1 MYRIRGTLADCFWI
15 GIKCILQSHC
25 LLPCKE
31 VTCPVKFAIEEGIM
45 TSTTNHL
52 HNRLRALAQNLW
64 WTWHPEVIRLFTDLD
79 AHLWRQVSH
88 NPIAFLNQITPEQ
101 VEERSSDLVLH
112 SRINHVFRRLNEY
125 MEKRKTWGAVNG
137 SNLHNRQVVYFSAEF
152 GLHESIPIYSG
163 GLGILAG
170 DHLKSASDLGI
181 PLIGIG
187 LLYHQGY
194 FSQKLNIDGWQE
206 EDYRDLDINTL
217 PLQTVTEQNGQPLV
231 VSVDTRSGSLH
242 ARVWQLQVG
251 RVHLLLLDSNVEG
264 NSAEDRELTS
274 RLYGGDD
281 KLRIRQE
288 LLLGIGGARILQA
301 LNTFPGVLHLNEGHS
316 AFAILEEISRVM
328 EYDQIPF
335 NRAQRRVTL
344 YTVFT
349 THTPVP
355 AGHDRFSPELI
366 EEHLGIFREKLG
378 LSHDDFMALGRV
390 NPGDASEPFCMT
402 VLALKNSRRA
412 NGVSAIH
419 ADVSRRMWHPLWPK
433 RPEIEVPIGH
443 ITNGVHVLSWLA
455 PPMHQLLE
463 TRLSQDWSTR
473 MVHPDVWEKVDEID
487 DGELW
492 ETHQSLK
499 MSLIRFVRR
508 RLLLQ
513 AKRLGHQEM
522 VQQIEQILDPD
533 ILTIGCARRFA
544 AYKRGDLILS
554 QIERLEKL
562 IRDDHRPIQIIF
574 AGKAHPRD
582 DQGKEILQ
590 RIAKFSYNPAYMKRV
605 VFIENYDYNVA
616 RHLVQGVD
624 VWLNNPR
631 RPLEACGTSGQKA
644 ILNACLTLSV
654 LDGWWNEAYDGKNG
668 FAIGD
673 GGMHNDPNIQ
683 YQRDAE
689 SLYKTLEEIVI
700 PSYYERDISGIPHRW
715 VQRIKRSM
723 QSLGWRF
730 NADRMVKDYAKRF
743 YLPAAS
749 ATSVEI
755 K

>member
-1 MYRIRGTLADCFWI
+1 
-15 GIKCILQSHC
+15 
-25 LLPCKE
+25 
-31 VTCPVKFAIEEGIM
+31 M
-45 TSTTNHL
+45 TSPANHL

-64 WTWHPEVIRLFTDLD
+64 WTWHPEVISLFTDLD

-88 NPIAFLNQITPEQ
+88 NPIAFLNQITPAQ

-112 SRINHVFRRLNEY
+112 SRINYAFRRLNEY
-125 MEKRKTWGAVNG
+125 MEKHKTWGAVNG
-137 SNLHNRQVVYFSAEF
+137 SNLHNRPVVYFSAEF
-152 GLHESIPIYSG
+152 GLHESMPIYSG
-163 GLGILAG
+163 GLGILSG

-194 FSQKLNIDGWQE
+194 FSQKLNNDGWQE

-217 PLQTVTEQNGQPLV
+217 PLQTVTEPSGRPLV
-231 VSVDTRSGSLH
+231 VRVDTRSGALQ

-251 RVHLLLLDSNVEG
+251 RVRLLLLDSNVEG

-288 LLLGIGGARILQA
+288 LLLGIGGARILQT
-301 LNTFPGVLHLNEGHS
+301 LNNFPGVLHLNEGHS
-316 AFAILEEISRVM
+316 AFAILEEIRRVM

-335 NRAQRRVTL
+335 DRAQRRVSL

-355 AGHDRFSPELI
+355 AGHDRFSPALV

-378 LSHDDFMALGRV
+378 LSRDDFMALGRV
-390 NPGDASEPFCMT
+390 NPADSSEPFCMT

-419 ADVSRRMWHPLWPK
+419 ADVSRRMWHPLWPE

-463 TRLSQDWSTR
+463 TRLSQDWATR

-513 AKRLGHQEM
+513 AKRLGHQEIF
-522 VQQIEQILDPD
+522 QQIEQILDPD
-533 ILTIGCARRFA
+533 VLTIGCARRFA
-544 AYKRGDLILS
+544 TYKRGDLILS
-554 QIERLEKL
+554 QIERVDKL
-562 IRDDHRPIQIIF
+562 IRADRRPIQIIF
-574 AGKAHPRD
+574 AGKAHPQD
-582 DQGKEILQ
+582 DQGKQILQ

-654 LDGWWNEAYDGKNG
+654 LDGWWNEAYDGRNG
-668 FAIGD
+668 FVIGD

-689 SLYKTLEEIVI
+689 SLYNTLEKEVI
-700 PSYYERDISGIPHRW
+700 PCYYERDASGIPHRW

-730 NADRMVKDYAKRF
+730 NADRMVKDYAEHF
-743 YLPAAS
+743 YLPSAS

>member
-1 MYRIRGTLADCFWI
+1 
-15 GIKCILQSHC
+15 
-25 LLPCKE
+25 
-31 VTCPVKFAIEEGIM
+31 V
-45 TSTTNHL
+45 
-52 HNRLRALAQNLW
+52 
-64 WTWHPEVIRLFTDLD
+64 
-79 AHLWRQVSH
+79 
-88 NPIAFLNQITPEQ
+88 
-101 VEERSSDLVLH
+101 
-112 SRINHVFRRLNEY
+112 
-125 MEKRKTWGAVNG
+125 
-137 SNLHNRQVVYFSAEF
+137 
-152 GLHESIPIYSG
+152 
-163 GLGILAG
+163 
-170 DHLKSASDLGI
+170 
-181 PLIGIG
+181 
-187 LLYHQGY
+187 
-194 FSQKLNIDGWQE
+194 
-206 EDYRDLDINTL
+206 
-217 PLQTVTEQNGQPLV
+217 
-231 VSVDTRSGSLH
+231 
-242 ARVWQLQVG
+242 
-251 RVHLLLLDSNVEG
+251 
-264 NSAEDRELTS
+264 
-274 RLYGGDD
+274 
-281 KLRIRQE
+281 
-288 LLLGIGGARILQA
+288 LQA
-301 LNTFPGVLHLNEGHS
+301 LDIFPGVLHLNEGHS

-673 GGMHNDPNIQ
+673 GGMHNDPDIQ